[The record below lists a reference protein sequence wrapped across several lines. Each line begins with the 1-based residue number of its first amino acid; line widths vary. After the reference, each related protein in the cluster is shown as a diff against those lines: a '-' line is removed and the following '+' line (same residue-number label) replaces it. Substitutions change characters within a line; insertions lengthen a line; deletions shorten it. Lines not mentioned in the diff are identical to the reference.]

1 MTHVIRSLAKA
12 HLSWDPN
19 YYGIIFVPKKIKN
32 KNKLVPFQQLIIV
45 LRGLSQA
52 STQWPH

>member
-12 HLSWDPN
+12 HLSRDPN
-19 YYGIIFVPKKIKN
+19 SLWYYICTKKKT
-32 KNKLVPFQQLIIV
+32 NKLVPFQQLIIV